1 MTGIRKK
8 TILDWIDM
16 LNVNCD
22 RQDRKALVRI
32 VVCRV
37 GRNNCV
43 RNFRRD
49 ERNVAMEKLG
59 ALSLYQ
65 KRGIVNS
72 FPKVCASLSYSIDGR
87 ADIIPF

>member
-1 MTGIRKK
+1 
-8 TILDWIDM
+8 M

-37 GRNNCV
+37 VRNN
-43 RNFRRD
+43 RIGNFRRD

-65 KRGIVNS
+65 KREIVNS
-72 FPKVCASLSYSIDGR
+72 FPKVCVFILLDR
-87 ADIIPF
+87 R